1 MTWFYLHCVAA
12 LVIIIAD
19 YNGTLEPAVN
29 AFEKKLDI
37 YTEPVEEEVLEEEKD
52 KEIEDERKGR

>member
-1 MTWFYLHCVAA
+1 LHCVAA

-29 AFEKKLDI
+29 AFEKKLGI